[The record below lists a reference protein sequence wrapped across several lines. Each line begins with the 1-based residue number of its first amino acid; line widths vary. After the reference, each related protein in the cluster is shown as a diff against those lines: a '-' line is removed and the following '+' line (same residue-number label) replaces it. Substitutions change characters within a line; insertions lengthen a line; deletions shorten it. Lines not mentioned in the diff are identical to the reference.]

1 MKKTVIVL
9 LSTIIFSSCATIFI
23 PKKQKVTVNTGQEKA
38 IIYIDKEESG
48 QGGTITARMKKENG
62 KQIIIK
68 TPGYKDQYNVLIPTH
83 RVIAWWPLLIL
94 SIPTCLG
101 FLADGNDNP
110 KFFAYDKVNTF
121 TVKEKIINK
130 KLEDKYI
137 DISNIRLS
145 IKDKELDIV
154 HLYVKNS
161 TDDLLSRIEEAEK
174 DHKMNKI
181 KEDSKKKKKG
191 KALDEDNK
199 KINYD
204 DIKYTENVFT
214 TLKQTGFVDTI
225 NKVFAD
231 NNNTLVLEGNINKIY
246 YYTIS
251 GASDSYSKV
260 KFHLTWYIKNTYN
273 EILDS
278 IETKEMSGDFLLKGN
293 GYYST
298 EDQKKSYTNDLN
310 KMNGDAIDIAYLKLF
325 KNARFTTLLKRETD
339 LNINESVLNL
349 NKVSAPVKEKT
360 DAAFAS
366 VIVKRASGGHGSGFA
381 ISNDGYI
388 LTNYHVVASKMAGK
402 LEIIKVIT
410 SDGDELEGTVV
421 RVNKF
426 RDLALIKVNK
436 KFEKAF
442 VVPNVKTFKNLQDVY
457 TIGTPI
463 SIELGQSVSSG
474 VISNERKVNN
484 NNLLQLGMSVN
495 GGNSGGPLYDA
506 SGNLHG
512 VIVSKLV
519 GKNTEGVSFAIPS
532 YMIEDYLKLKIN

>member
-214 TLKQTGFVDTI
+214 TLKQTG
-225 NKVFAD
+225 
-231 NNNTLVLEGNINKIY
+231 L
-246 YYTIS
+246 
-251 GASDSYSKV
+251 
-260 KFHLTWYIKNTYN
+260 
-273 EILDS
+273 
-278 IETKEMSGDFLLKGN
+278 
-293 GYYST
+293 
-298 EDQKKSYTNDLN
+298 
-310 KMNGDAIDIAYLKLF
+310 
-325 KNARFTTLLKRETD
+325 
-339 LNINESVLNL
+339 
-349 NKVSAPVKEKT
+349 
-360 DAAFAS
+360 
-366 VIVKRASGGHGSGFA
+366 
-381 ISNDGYI
+381 
-388 LTNYHVVASKMAGK
+388 
-402 LEIIKVIT
+402 
-410 SDGDELEGTVV
+410 
-421 RVNKF
+421 
-426 RDLALIKVNK
+426 
-436 KFEKAF
+436 
-442 VVPNVKTFKNLQDVY
+442 
-457 TIGTPI
+457 
-463 SIELGQSVSSG
+463 
-474 VISNERKVNN
+474 
-484 NNLLQLGMSVN
+484 
-495 GGNSGGPLYDA
+495 
-506 SGNLHG
+506 
-512 VIVSKLV
+512 
-519 GKNTEGVSFAIPS
+519 
-532 YMIEDYLKLKIN
+532 